1 MLAFWVTLTLI
12 EKFFV
17 YSAGLGSL
25 FFIVRGISLCMG
37 AFSGQGADLDGDGV
51 PDALE
56 QGGAGMADLD
66 GDGIPDALEAGGMAD
81 LDGNGIPDA
90 LEAGGMADLDGNG
103 IPDALQSA
111 GLADLDHNG
120 IPDVLEAANSVD
132 LNGNGIPDA
141 LENLASSNGMT
152 TSDSGN
158 IDLDNHEIMVEK
170 VPFFKQFLSIQNLSA
185 FFMML
190 GWVGLAMMRSSG
202 FGPIPATAAGILA
215 GFVSAS
221 ILMKVTNSLMKLSQT
236 GTARTTSAIGKTGR
250 VYLRIPADGD
260 GQIEVDVD
268 GRLKVC
274 DAISADGTEIK
285 TDSQVFVIDV
295 KRTLEKDVLV
305 VKEIKKQ

>member
-66 GDGIPDALEAGGMAD
+66 GD
-81 LDGNGIPDA
+81 GIPDA

>member
-1 MLAFWVTLTLI
+1 MLAFWTTLTLI

-25 FFIVRGISLCMG
+25 FFIVRAISLCMG

-103 IPDALQSA
+103 IPD
-111 GLADLDHNG
+111 
-120 IPDVLEAANSVD
+120 VLEAANSVD

-158 IDLDNHEIMVEK
+158 VDLDNHEIMVEK

-274 DAISADGTEIK
+274 DAISADGAEIK

-295 KRTLEKDVLV
+295 KRTLEKEVLV